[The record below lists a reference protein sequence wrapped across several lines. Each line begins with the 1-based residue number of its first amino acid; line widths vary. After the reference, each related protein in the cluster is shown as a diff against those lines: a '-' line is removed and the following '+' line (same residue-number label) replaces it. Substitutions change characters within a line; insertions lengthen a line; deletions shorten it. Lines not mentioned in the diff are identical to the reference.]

1 MPVICDNSWLQK
13 YVNPSKPTSSDSK
26 RNRWIFRF
34 QRSSSSSQ
42 NQNQNQNQNQSQNQK
57 QNQNQNQNQNHDRNP
72 NPKVSRNSNKELLPA
87 AAPLLIGADDD
98 QKKISSKYGGSQ
110 QQKQQQQNQAM
121 VAVAAAAAEAAVAAA
136 EAAAH
141 VVNLTTPSLR
151 HRHSQEPRTQNDIA
165 APKSPDYRHSH
176 SHSHSHNHPPHHHH
190 HYHHPNSFNI
200 RATSKKIDY
209 NSNNQLC
216 RSEKSSSIKIQT
228 REARSVAEEAS
239 RIAAAIRI
247 QAAFRGFL
255 VCIFLLTT
263 IDAYISM
270 G

>member
-1 MPVICDNSWLQK
+1 MFTISLCIYNESP
-13 YVNPSKPTSSDSK
+13 
-26 RNRWIFRF
+26 
-34 QRSSSSSQ
+34 
-42 NQNQNQNQNQSQNQK
+42 
-57 QNQNQNQNQNHDRNP
+57 
-72 NPKVSRNSNKELLPA
+72 
-87 AAPLLIGADDD
+87 PLLLCP
-98 QKKISSKYGGSQ
+98 
-110 QQKQQQQNQAM
+110 
-121 VAVAAAAAEAAVAAA
+121 VLAE
-136 EAAAH
+136 
-141 VVNLTTPSLR
+141 N
-151 HRHSQEPRTQNDIA
+151 
-165 APKSPDYRHSH
+165 RHSH

-270 G
+270 GWKEATLLWSGFRFINPWNLYRHFNQINLCKQKKWINPAG